1 MGWER
6 EAFGMFLRRNRRR
19 KGQEYYEYWT
29 LVESVRTARG
39 PRQRIVATLGKH
51 PGLDPQERSGWEQVA
66 RLLDAA
72 SPAALQPDWFEGEE
86 AVETPQWAQVD
97 LSGVRVERVRQFGK
111 VYVALA
117 LWRRLGLHTFF
128 GERIPR
134 GRERIDWATVACILS
149 VGRFCAQSS
158 ELSLG
163 ERWYADT
170 ALDDLLGV
178 DASEVYDNRLY
189 RGLDRILPLRDELF
203 GHLRE
208 RYQTLFGARFE
219 FLLYDV
225 TSTYFEGQCLRN
237 PQAQRGYSRDQR
249 SDCKQVCIGL
259 VVTPEG
265 LPLAYEVF
273 AGNRAD
279 VTTVEDMVELMERKY
294 GRAERIWAMD
304 RGMVSEDN
312 LDFLR
317 EREALYIVGTP
328 KGRLRVFER
337 ELLEPR
343 DWQQVEPGVEV
354 KLLDH
359 PDGQGTERYVLCR
372 SMARHQKEAAMLRLQ
387 RDRLRDR
394 LVRMDA
400 MLKRRSGRP
409 EAVERRIGKWLGRY
423 TAAERVFQV
432 QVIVESG
439 CAIGLRIE
447 EDASKLDW
455 ATAAQGAYLL
465 RTNCTEQD
473 PRKLWR
479 WYIQLTEVEDAFR
492 ASKSDLGMRPVYHHR
507 EDRVQAHILVCFLAL
522 AMWRS
527 LEQWMQAAGLGD
539 CARQALMELDTIRS
553 MDVVLPIKDKAE
565 LRLRLVAKP
574 GKLAAEL
581 LARMRLRLPM
591 RPKQVQNVVEK
602 TTPP

>member
-1 MGWER
+1 
-6 EAFGMFLRRNRRR
+6 MFLRRNRRK
-19 KGQEYYEYWT
+19 KGGERYEYWT

-39 PRQRIVATLGKH
+39 PRQRVVATLGKR
-51 PGLDPQERSGWEQVA
+51 PGLDDGERVGWEEITH
-66 RLLDAA
+66 LLDGRER
-72 SPAALQPDWFEGEE
+72 PAN
-86 AVETPQWAQVD
+86 TPELFANRKGADAPEWAQVN
-97 LSGVRVERVRQFGK
+97 LSGIQVERVRQFGK
-111 VYVALA
+111 VYVSLA

-128 GERIPR
+128 GQRMEP
-134 GRERIDWATVACILS
+134 GREQVDWSVVACLLS
-149 VGRFCAQSS
+149 IGRFCDQGS
-158 ELSLG
+158 ERALS
-163 ERWYADT
+163 ERWYAET

-178 DASEVYDNRLY
+178 DPAAVYDNRLY
-189 RGLDRILPLRDELF
+189 RGLDQMLPLREELF

-225 TSTYFEGQCLRN
+225 TSTYFEGQCKRN

-279 VTTVEDMVELMERKY
+279 VTTVEDIVDLMERKY

-304 RGMVSEDN
+304 RGMVSEEN
-312 LDFLR
+312 LDYLR
-317 EREALYIVGTP
+317 AREALYIVGTP
-328 KGRLRVFER
+328 KGRLRKFER
-337 ELLEPR
+337 QLLEQR
-343 DWQQVEPGVEV
+343 DWQEVEPGVEV

-359 PDGQGTERYVLCR
+359 PDGLGGERYVLCR
-372 SMARHQKEAAMLRLQ
+372 SAARHEKEAAMLRLQ
-387 RDRLRDR
+387 RERLRER
-394 LVRMDA
+394 LARIDTS
-400 MLKRRSGRP
+400 LRRRSGDPR
-409 EAVERRIGKWLGRY
+409 VIERRIGRWLGRY
-423 TAAERVFQV
+423 TAAAAIFQV
-432 QVIVESG
+432 ELIIEAERAV
-439 CAIGLRIE
+439 GLSIQ
-447 EDASKLDW
+447 EDATKLDW
-455 ATAAQGAYLL
+455 AHAAQGAYLL

-492 ASKSDLGMRPVYHHR
+492 ASKSDLGLRPVYHQR

-527 LEQWMQAAGLGD
+527 LEMWMKAAGLGD
-539 CARQALMELDTIRS
+539 CARQALKELETIRS
-553 MDVVLPIKDKAE
+553 MDVVVPVRDRASV
-565 LRLRLVAKP
+565 RLRLVARP
-574 GKLAAEL
+574 GQLAADL
-581 LARMRLRLPM
+581 LERMGLRLPN

-602 TTPP
+602 TTPR